1 MMDRKFGVLLR
12 LELPYNEPETK
23 QDEFD
28 SENWKA
34 DFNKAVS
41 GLLSMISAQVLSW
54 ITRSNRIERKKVPK
68 GSPYMPTSLQ
78 TNCCMLGRRNSMC
91 WNPHHVCYPHLT
103 PNEQDEVR
111 SISYCCQWLVDTEYR
126 SNLRGNISSRVLS
139 SQSSGIV
146 HGNTIH
152 DEINYISWR
161 LLIEYFRLVPVT
173 VLSYHWI
180 ITEKV
185 W

>member
-68 GSPYMPTSLQ
+68 GSPYINHKVECNRIL
-78 TNCCMLGRRNSMC
+78 
-91 WNPHHVCYPHLT
+91 NPSTVEKP
-103 PNEQDEVR
+103 QA
-111 SISYCCQWLVDTEYR
+111 IQ
-126 SNLRGNISSRVLS
+126 NL
-139 SQSSGIV
+139 
-146 HGNTIH
+146 
-152 DEINYISWR
+152 
-161 LLIEYFRLVPVT
+161 
-173 VLSYHWI
+173 
-180 ITEKV
+180 
-185 W
+185 